1 LVNFFDFGQKMT
13 EAARVEAAKNVGALV
28 RVPKMAEL
36 VASDLRRR
44 ILRGELVENDALPS
58 ESALMERFGVSRPTL
73 REAFRVLESESLI
86 SVRRG
91 AHGGA
96 RVHLPN
102 ADVAAR
108 QTALVLEHRGVSMQD
123 VYDARGVIEPG
134 CVAVLAKN
142 RTTAQLREL
151 HAALERSRAVKED
164 PVRQMQEQT
173 HFHGLI
179 VDMAGN
185 QTLSVLSGML
195 RHIIDVAHMAHVESD
210 AGTPSGQ
217 EAMKNGF
224 AAHERIVKLIEARDG
239 ERAERLW
246 RRHLLAADDY
256 LLGGDRT
263 LTVYDL
269 MA

>member
-1 LVNFFDFGQKMT
+1 VT
-13 EAARVEAAKNVGALV
+13 EAAKEVGARL

-36 VASDLRRR
+36 VAGDLRRR

-58 ESALMERFGVSRPTL
+58 ESALMQRFGVSRPTL

-102 ADVAAR
+102 ADSAAR
-108 QTALVLEHRGVSMQD
+108 QTALVLEYLGVSMQD
-123 VYDARGVIEPG
+123 VYEARGVIEPG
-134 CVAVLAKN
+134 CVAMLAKN
-142 RTTAQLREL
+142 RTEENLSELRT
-151 HAALERSRAVKED
+151 ALERSRAAAQA
-164 PVRQMQEQT
+164 PVRQMAEQT
-173 HFHGLI
+173 AFHALI

-195 RHIIDVAHMAHVESD
+195 RHIIDVAHIAHVESD

-217 EAMKNGF
+217 EALQKGF
-224 AAHERIVKLIEARDG
+224 AAHERIVELIAAKDV

-246 RRHLLAADDY
+246 RKHLLAADDY
-256 LLGGDRT
+256 LLQGDWT

>member
-1 LVNFFDFGQKMT
+1 MT
-13 EAARVEAAKNVGALV
+13 ETAKDVGARV

-44 ILRGELVENDALPS
+44 ILRGELVEDDALPS

-96 RVHLPN
+96 RVHVPN

-108 QTALVLEHRGVSMQD
+108 QAAVVLEYRGVTLHD
-123 VYDARGVIEPG
+123 VYVARGVTEPG
-134 CVAVLAKN
+134 CVAMLAQN
-142 RTTAQLREL
+142 RTAADLRTLRE
-151 HAALERSRAVKED
+151 AIERSRAVSD
-164 PVRQMQEQT
+164 QPVQQMREQT
-173 HFHGLI
+173 DFHRLI

-210 AGTPSGQ
+210 AGTPTGQ
-217 EAMKNGF
+217 EALRMGF
-224 AAHERIVKLIEARDG
+224 AAHERIVELIEAK
-239 ERAERLW
+239 EAAHAEHLW
-246 RRHLLAADDY
+246 RKHLLATDDY
-256 LLGGDRT
+256 LLEGDRS

>member
-1 LVNFFDFGQKMT
+1 M
-13 EAARVEAAKNVGALV
+13 AEAAKTQVGTQV

-44 ILRGELVENDALPS
+44 ILRGELVESDALPS

-96 RVHLPN
+96 RVHVPN

-108 QTALVLEHRGVSMQD
+108 HTALVLEHRGVTMQD
-123 VYDARGVIEPG
+123 VYVARGVIEPG
-134 CVAVLAKN
+134 CVAMLAQK
-142 RTTAQLREL
+142 RTAADLRRLRE
-151 HAALERSRAVKED
+151 AIERSRAVSD
-164 PVRQMQEQT
+164 NPVTQMKEQT
-173 HFHGLI
+173 AFHALI

-195 RHIIDVAHMAHVESD
+195 RHIIDVAHLAHAESD
-210 AGTPSGQ
+210 AGTPAGQ
-217 EAMKNGF
+217 QALNEGF
-224 AAHERIVKLIEARDG
+224 AAHVRIVDLIEAR
-239 ERAERLW
+239 EVEKAERLW
-246 RRHLLAADDY
+246 RKHLLEADDY
-256 LLGGDRT
+256 LLGGGQA

-269 MA
+269 MG

>member
-1 LVNFFDFGQKMT
+1 VT
-13 EAARVEAAKNVGALV
+13 EAAKIEVAKDVGARV

-44 ILRGELVENDALPS
+44 ILHGELVENDALPS
-58 ESALMERFGVSRPTL
+58 ESALMARFGVSRPTL

-96 RVHLPN
+96 RVHPPN

-108 QTALVLEHRGVSMQD
+108 QAALVLEYRGVSIQD
-123 VYDARGVIEPG
+123 VYEARGVIEPG
-134 CVAVLAKN
+134 CVAMLARN
-142 RTTAQLREL
+142 RTAANLREL
-151 HAALERSRAVKED
+151 RAALERSREVEHEPVK
-164 PVRQMQEQT
+164 QMREQT
-173 HFHGLI
+173 AFHGLI

-185 QTLSVLSGML
+185 QTLSVLSRML

-217 EAMKNGF
+217 EALKKGL
-224 AAHERIVKLIEARDG
+224 AAHERIVELIEAKDV
-239 ERAERLW
+239 ERAEHLW
-246 RRHLLAADDY
+246 RKHLLAADDY

-269 MA
+269 MDYANN

>member
-1 LVNFFDFGQKMT
+1 MPSLVGRGAALGAQPYVGQ
-13 EAARVEAAKNVGALV
+13 LV
-28 RVPKMAEL
+28 RAPKTAEL
-36 VASDLRRR
+36 IATLYRRQ
-44 ILRGELVENDALPS
+44 IVRGELKPGDTLPS
-58 ESALMERFGVSRPTL
+58 EQQLMAQFGVSRPTL

-96 RVHLPN
+96 RVHLPR

-108 QTALVLEHRGVSMQD
+108 QTALVLEYRGVSMQD
-123 VYDARGVIEPG
+123 VYEARGVIEPG
-134 CVAVLAKN
+134 CVAMLAKN
-142 RTTAQLREL
+142 RTAANLREL
-151 HAALERSRAVKED
+151 RAALARSREVAHE
-164 PVRQMQEQT
+164 PVRQMREQT
-173 HFHGLI
+173 AFHGLI

-217 EAMKNGF
+217 EALKKGF
-224 AAHERIVKLIEARDG
+224 ATHERIVDLIEAKDI

-256 LLGGDRT
+256 LLEGHRT

-269 MA
+269 MD

>member
-1 LVNFFDFGQKMT
+1 
-13 EAARVEAAKNVGALV
+13 
-28 RVPKMAEL
+28 MAEL

-108 QTALVLEHRGVSMQD
+108 QAALVLEHRGVSMQD
-123 VYDARGVIEPG
+123 VYEARGVLEPG
-134 CVAVLAKN
+134 CVAMLAKN
-142 RTTAQLREL
+142 RTEENLREL
-151 HAALERSRAVKED
+151 RAALERSREVADD
-164 PVRQMQEQT
+164 PVKQMAEQT
-173 HFHGLI
+173 AFHALI

-210 AGTPSGQ
+210 AGTPTGRDALEQ
-217 EAMKNGF
+217 GF
-224 AAHERIVKLIEARDG
+224 AAHERVIELIEAG
-239 ERAERLW
+239 EVEHAEHVW
-246 RRHLLAADDY
+246 RKHLLLTDDY
-256 LLGGDRT
+256 LLEGHRT

>member
-1 LVNFFDFGQKMT
+1 
-13 EAARVEAAKNVGALV
+13 
-28 RVPKMAEL
+28 
-36 VASDLRRR
+36 
-44 ILRGELVENDALPS
+44 
-58 ESALMERFGVSRPTL
+58 MERFGVSRPTL

-108 QTALVLEHRGVSMQD
+108 QAALVLEHRGVSLQD
-123 VYDARGVIEPG
+123 VYEARGVMEPG
-134 CVAVLAKN
+134 CVAMLAAN
-142 RTTAQLREL
+142 RTEENLSELRT
-151 HAALERSRAVKED
+151 ALERSRAVADD
-164 PVRQMQEQT
+164 PVKQMAEQT
-173 HFHGLI
+173 AFHQLI

-185 QTLSVLSGML
+185 ETLSVLSGML

-210 AGTPSGQ
+210 AGTPAGR
-217 EAMKNGF
+217 EAMTMGF
-224 AAHERIVKLIEARDG
+224 AAHERIIALIEVKDV

-246 RRHLLAADDY
+246 RKHLLATDDY
-256 LLGGDRT
+256 LLEGDRT

>member
-1 LVNFFDFGQKMT
+1 MT
-13 EAARVEAAKNVGALV
+13 EAIKEVGARV

-44 ILRGELVENDALPS
+44 ILRGELVEDDALPS

-108 QTALVLEHRGVSMQD
+108 QAALVLEHRGVTLQD
-123 VYDARGVIEPG
+123 VYVARGVIEPG
-134 CVAVLAKN
+134 CVAMVAQN
-142 RTTAQLREL
+142 RTAEDLRALRE
-151 HAALERSRAVKED
+151 AIERSRAASDD

-173 HFHGLI
+173 SFHALI

-210 AGTPSGQ
+210 AGTPTGQ
-217 EAMKNGF
+217 EALRMGF
-224 AAHERIVKLIEARDG
+224 AAHERILELIEAKDVAH
-239 ERAERLW
+239 AEHLW
-246 RRHLLAADDY
+246 RKHLLATDDY
-256 LLGGDRT
+256 LLEGDRT

>member
-1 LVNFFDFGQKMT
+1 VT
-13 EAARVEAAKNVGALV
+13 EAAKIEAAKDVGTRV

-36 VASDLRRR
+36 VAGDLRRR

-123 VYDARGVIEPG
+123 VYEARGVIEPG
-134 CVAVLAKN
+134 CVALLAKN
-142 RTTAQLREL
+142 RTAANLRDL
-151 HAALERSRAVKED
+151 RDALDRSRAVAED
-164 PVRQMQEQT
+164 PVKQMAEQT

-185 QTLSVLSGML
+185 ETLSVLSGML
-195 RHIIDVAHMAHVESD
+195 RHIIDVAHMAHVASD

-217 EAMKNGF
+217 EALQKGF
-224 AAHERIVKLIEARDG
+224 AAHERIVELIEAKNV

-246 RRHLLAADDY
+246 RKHLLAADDY
-256 LLGGDRT
+256 LLEGFRT

>member
-1 LVNFFDFGQKMT
+1 MAEPAKT
-13 EAARVEAAKNVGALV
+13 EVGTRV

-44 ILRGELVENDALPS
+44 ILHGELVEDDALPS
-58 ESALMERFGVSRPTL
+58 ESALMGRFGVSRPTL

-96 RVHLPN
+96 RVHIPN

-108 QTALVLEHRGVSMQD
+108 HTALVLEHRGVTMQD
-123 VYDARGVIEPG
+123 VYMARGVIEPG
-134 CVAVLAKN
+134 CVAMLAAN
-142 RTTAQLREL
+142 RTAADLRRLRTAI
-151 HAALERSRAVKED
+151 ERSGAVSGN
-164 PVRQMQEQT
+164 PVSQMKEQT
-173 HFHGLI
+173 AFHSLI

-195 RHIIDVAHMAHVESD
+195 RHIIDVAHLAHAESD
-210 AGTPSGQ
+210 AGTPAGEQ
-217 EAMKNGF
+217 ALKWGF
-224 AAHERIVKLIEARDG
+224 AAHERIVDLIEARDV
-239 ERAERLW
+239 EQAERLW
-246 RRHLLAADDY
+246 RKHLLAADDY
-256 LLGGDRT
+256 LLGGESA

-269 MA
+269 MG

>member
-1 LVNFFDFGQKMT
+1 
-13 EAARVEAAKNVGALV
+13 
-28 RVPKMAEL
+28 MAEL

-58 ESALMERFGVSRPTL
+58 ESTLMERFGVSRPTL

-123 VYDARGVIEPG
+123 VYEARGVMEPG
-134 CVAVLAKN
+134 CVALLARN
-142 RTTAQLREL
+142 RTEANLREL
-151 HAALERSRAVKED
+151 REALERSRAVADD
-164 PVRQMQEQT
+164 PVKQMAEQT
-173 HFHGLI
+173 AFHQLI

-185 QTLSVLSGML
+185 ETLSVLSGML

-210 AGTPSGQ
+210 AGTPTGQ
-217 EAMKNGF
+217 EAMTMGF
-224 AAHERIVKLIEARDG
+224 AAHERIIELIEAKDV
-239 ERAERLW
+239 ERSERLW
-246 RRHLLAADDY
+246 RKHLLATDDY
-256 LLGGDRT
+256 LLEGDRT

>member
-1 LVNFFDFGQKMT
+1 
-13 EAARVEAAKNVGALV
+13 VGARV

-36 VASDLRRR
+36 VARDLRRR
-44 ILRGELVENDALPS
+44 ILRGERVENDALPS

-86 SVRRG
+86 SIRRG
-91 AHGGA
+91 AHGGG

-123 VYDARGVIEPG
+123 VYEARGVIEPG
-134 CVAVLAKN
+134 CVALLAKN
-142 RTTAQLREL
+142 RTAAQLREL
-151 HAALERSRAVKED
+151 RAALERSRAVRED

-173 HFHGLI
+173 DFHGLI
-179 VDMAGN
+179 VGMAGN

-217 EAMKNGF
+217 EALKNGF
-224 AAHERIVKLIEARDG
+224 AAHERVVKLIEAKDA
-239 ERAERLW
+239 ERSERLW

-269 MA
+269 MG

>member
-1 LVNFFDFGQKMT
+1 M
-13 EAARVEAAKNVGALV
+13 AEAAKEVGARL

-36 VASDLRRR
+36 VAGDLRRR

-58 ESALMERFGVSRPTL
+58 ESALMQRFGVSRPTL

-102 ADVAAR
+102 ADSAAR
-108 QTALVLEHRGVSMQD
+108 QTALVLEYLGVSMQD
-123 VYDARGVIEPG
+123 VYEARGVIEPG
-134 CVAVLAKN
+134 CVAMLAKN
-142 RTTAQLREL
+142 RTEENLSELRT
-151 HAALERSRAVKED
+151 ALERSRAAERAPVK
-164 PVRQMQEQT
+164 QMAEQT
-173 HFHGLI
+173 AFHALI

-195 RHIIDVAHMAHVESD
+195 RHIIDVAHIAHVESD
-210 AGTPSGQ
+210 AGTPTGQ
-217 EAMKNGF
+217 EALQKGF
-224 AAHERIVKLIEARDG
+224 AAHERIVELIAARDVA
-239 ERAERLW
+239 RAERLW
-246 RRHLLAADDY
+246 RKHLLAADDY
-256 LLGGDRT
+256 LLQGDWT

>member
-1 LVNFFDFGQKMT
+1 M
-13 EAARVEAAKNVGALV
+13 AEAAKTQVGTQV

-44 ILRGELVENDALPS
+44 ILRGELVESDALPS

-96 RVHLPN
+96 RVHVPN

-108 QTALVLEHRGVSMQD
+108 YTALVLEHRGVTMQD
-123 VYDARGVIEPG
+123 VYVARGVIEPG
-134 CVAVLAKN
+134 CVAMLAEK
-142 RTTAQLREL
+142 RTADEVRQLRE
-151 HAALERSRAVKED
+151 AIERSRAVSD
-164 PVRQMQEQT
+164 NPVTQMKEQT
-173 HFHGLI
+173 AFHALI

-195 RHIIDVAHMAHVESD
+195 RHIIDIAHLAHAESD
-210 AGTPSGQ
+210 AGTPTGQ
-217 EAMKNGF
+217 QALNKGF
-224 AAHERIVKLIEARDG
+224 AAHERIVDLIEAR
-239 ERAERLW
+239 EVEKAERLW
-246 RRHLLAADDY
+246 RKHLLEADGY
-256 LLGGDRT
+256 LLGGGQA

-269 MA
+269 MG